1 MPVLLPRHR
10 LAIAVCLGLAAIP
23 FAAVAEPAPWPKATA
38 TVPSA
43 QAPNTT
49 WTSAEPPP
57 ACPRSRRKLWQDG
70 EGWVVKT
77 VTLCP

>member
-10 LAIAVCLGLAAIP
+10 LAIAVCLGLAAAP
-23 FAAVAEPAPWPKATA
+23 LAAVAEPAPRKA

-43 QAPNTT
+43 KAPNTT
-49 WTSAEPPP
+49 WTSAEPEQ
-57 ACPRSRRKLWQDG
+57 ACTRSRRKLWQDG

>member
-1 MPVLLPRHR
+1 MPVLPPRHR
-10 LAIAVCLGLAAIP
+10 RAFAALLALLIAPVV
-23 FAAVAEPAPWPKATA
+23 AVAEPAPRKA

-43 QAPNTT
+43 KAPNTT
-49 WTSAEPPP
+49 WTSAEPEQ
-57 ACPRSRRKLWQDG
+57 ACTRSRRKLWQDG